1 MSALSD
7 ALVEANIEGWSA
19 REIARR
25 GGERVSHSQIGK
37 YLKPAHP
44 RPGEDVL
51 QVFSD
56 VFRIPMP
63 RLRQLAALPAG
74 DAEPYEAPAE
84 ANRLDSRQRRVVNE
98 LIRMLAETKAG
109 DGDVDRDATPIV
121 GQRGPEPS
129 VEEVLAARGRADI
142 SYPDLRA
149 VADSGDDVD
158 AEKVDD
164 LARRDREHHESQQ
177 QRDE

>member
-1 MSALSD
+1 MTTAARALVGESRTFHAVVCSHRSGGVPTHAVAVPLRQEQGPAVSALSD
-7 ALVEANIEGWSA
+7 ALVEANVEGWSA

-37 YLKPAHP
+37 YLKPTHP

-74 DAEPYEAPAE
+74 DAEPYEPPAE

-98 LIRMLAETKAG
+98 LIRMLAETRAG
-109 DGDVDRDATPIV
+109 DGGCRSRRRLHRSVPGV
-121 GQRGPEPS
+121 GI
-129 VEEVLAARGRADI
+129 A
-142 SYPDLRA
+142 
-149 VADSGDDVD
+149 
-158 AEKVDD
+158 
-164 LARRDREHHESQQ
+164 
-177 QRDE
+177 

>member
-7 ALVEANIEGWSA
+7 ALVEANVEGWSA

-25 GGERVSHSQIGK
+25 GGDRVSHSQLGK
-37 YLKPAHP
+37 YLKPTHP

-63 RLRQLAALPAG
+63 RLRQLAGLPAG
-74 DAEPYEAPAE
+74 DPVPYEPPAE

-109 DGDVDRDATPIV
+109 DGDVDRDAAPNTRDRRRLSAV
-121 GQRGPEPS
+121 DAT
-129 VEEVLAARGRADI
+129 V
-142 SYPDLRA
+142 PDA
-149 VADSGDDVD
+149 VA
-158 AEKVDD
+158 A
-164 LARRDREHHESQQ
+164 HEEEGSIAGEQEES
-177 QRDE
+177 DTP